1 MSERKDKAKKPN
13 LFKRIARFFKE
24 TKSEIKKVVWPSRK
38 QLINNF
44 VIVLVFCLIT
54 GAFIWIVDGLLGL
67 VISLIYGA

>member
-38 QLINNF
+38 QLLNNF
-44 VIVLVFCLIT
+44 LIVLVCCLVT